1 MKKHLFITLL
11 LVFSSA
17 FTIAQTFSGNS
28 AVDYW
33 CLLRI
38 NKDSTVNF
46 VYSLNY
52 NEFYGENKGII
63 KKVSDSTYHVSVKMV
78 FGKSATMGES
88 SYSDV
93 IQKSSDSAYFKIDT
107 PYVHLRDTVLIKYAN
122 GQKQNYIPYKQ
133 GKHTGFSP
141 DKKLF
146 NDKPTSNYYKAF
158 IKRNNPITGQQLSFK
173 VTIHSSP
180 FFESGRWLNFDVI
193 IKNNRL
199 HTIGEPKLETGQ
211 FTLNKS

>member
-1 MKKHLFITLL
+1 MKKYLFITLFL
-11 LVFSSA
+11 LFSSTFA
-17 FTIAQTFSGNS
+17 IGQTYSGNS
-28 AVDYW
+28 VVDYW

-52 NEFYGENKGII
+52 NEFYGETKGSI
-63 KKVSDSTYHVSVKMV
+63 KKISDSTYHVSVKMV
-78 FGKSATMGES
+78 FGKSATMGQS
-88 SYSDV
+88 SYGDV

-107 PYVHLRDTVLIKYAN
+107 PYVHLKDTVLIKYAN
-122 GQKQNYIPYKQ
+122 GQTQKYIPYKQ

-146 NDKPTSNYYKAF
+146 NEKPGSNYYKAF
-158 IKRNNPITGQQLSFK
+158 IKRKNPITGQQLSFK

-180 FFESGRWLNFDVI
+180 FFESGKWLNFDVI
-193 IKNNRL
+193 IKDNRL
-199 HTIGEPKLETGQ
+199 RTKGDPDIETGQ
-211 FTLNKS
+211 FTLSKG